1 MATMCRTC
9 NALIE
14 EGRLAVIGIAPF
26 EKYYLL
32 DGTFIGWGYDPTP
45 FNPLP
50 RVPHVGQG
58 DGSGKVCDIGP
69 IWGNAALT

>member
-1 MATMCRTC
+1 MCRAC

-14 EGRLAVIGIAPF
+14 EGALKVKGIAPF

-32 DGTFIGWGYDPTP
+32 DGVFIGWGYDPTP

-50 RVPHVGQG
+50 EMPHVGQG
-58 DGSGKVCDIGP
+58 NGAGKVCEFGSF
-69 IWGNAALT
+69 WGNSAVT